1 MAWLPQLS
9 FRPCGISPLRRFSPQ
24 HGFLACCSPVPDM
37 GFAGFQG
44 SPSLPTEDGSDEVH
58 IPTSAHTLR
67 RFIPRRQP
75 FPIAGFCS
83 LLIVH
88 PETVATAR

>member
-58 IPTSAHTLR
+58 IPTSAPPSEGLFLVGSR
-67 RFIPRRQP
+67 SPSLGSAP
-75 FPIAGFCS
+75 F
-83 LLIVH
+83 
-88 PETVATAR
+88 